1 MSVALDLCKSL
12 CRALLALML
21 AFAVVSPAL
30 AEIGCNDDRI
40 VEMSGA
46 IGVTAL
52 SDDSSEHDRQAGKA
66 THCSFSHCSQAVP
79 ASPPGCAK
87 ASAPEAS
94 LYLPLFADRLTA
106 APRDGPE
113 RPPRA

>member
-52 SDDSSEHDRQAGKA
+52 SEDSSEHERLQ
-66 THCSFSHCSQAVP
+66 P
-79 ASPPGCAK
+79 LRPGRSGLA
-87 ASAPEAS
+87 A
-94 LYLPLFADRLTA
+94 RL
-106 APRDGPE
+106 RKG
-113 RPPRA
+113 RRA